1 MLANIY
7 LQIIQCTKQLN
18 RTMAVNADCPTHAR
32 FVPNKAVYF
41 FTCLF
46 LTFFS
51 WYVSYYILIFHIIYS
66 TRI

>member
-7 LQIIQCTKQLN
+7 LQLIQCTKQLN
-18 RTMAVNADCPTHAR
+18 RTMAVNADGPTHAR
-32 FVPNKAVYF
+32 FGNKAVYF

-46 LTFFS
+46 LTFSS
-51 WYVSYYILIFHIIYS
+51 WYISYYILIFHIIYS